1 MTENLKFSTKD
12 TFHRFALDN
21 WTASVDRGDF
31 ERAIAFD
38 QIHYNE
44 LVKKF
49 EDAAYWDRWQKNTLQ
64 TRQKLTQQYQRRVPA
79 SLPISSDGNR
89 FLIVHHNYSGLAHET
104 QLARNM
110 AWLRTN
116 GININ
121 VDIVYLFGSPD
132 TKSAACSIYGLGSK
146 NVHYLQASTYQNAGA
161 KLTILAEQTKAKG
174 IIYPTIFYM
183 AFWLSLFVPHA
194 NQKFVQ
200 MKYYPLHAGRISRW
214 AGGYRS
220 IEQFYEINGCKF
232 EQLPILD
239 LQLAKRTF
247 PPRHKEADFLTIGS
261 ISRPEKIGNADYNRF
276 IIKLLEVHSSLYY
289 LYTGRIE
296 STSVLPEPI
305 RKHPRCK
312 SLGWVNPIEAISEF
326 SIYLEPFPWGGGEM
340 TLLALEAGLP
350 YLTLETQ
357 ENVRFGIYGFL
368 RVASEGKDPILQ
380 TSFCRSPSEL
390 LDRVKLLIK
399 NPDLRYDLGQ
409 AWQQAITS
417 YTPPSLDSWHSLF
430 ND

>member
-1 MTENLKFSTKD
+1 MTKNLNFSTKD
-12 TFHRFALDN
+12 AFHQFALDN
-21 WTASVDRGDF
+21 WLASVNCGDL

-38 QIHYNE
+38 QLHYNE

-49 EDAAYWDRWQKNTLQ
+49 EDVAYWDRWQEDTLQ
-64 TRQKLTQQYQRRVPA
+64 TRQELTQQYESRVPA
-79 SLPISSDGNR
+79 SLPISSQGNR

-116 GININ
+116 DVSIN
-121 VDIVYLFGSPD
+121 VDIVYLFGSPE
-132 TKSAACSIYGLGSK
+132 TKSDACSIYGLGSK
-146 NVHYLQASTYQNAGA
+146 NIHYLQANSYQNAGA
-161 KLTILAEQTKAKG
+161 KLTILAGQTKAKG
-174 IIYPTIFYM
+174 IIYPTIFSM
-183 AFWLSLFVPHA
+183 AFWLSLFVPHG

-200 MKYYPLHAGRISRW
+200 MKYYPLHAGRINGW

-220 IEQFYEINGCKF
+220 TGQFYEINGCKF

-239 LQLAKRTF
+239 LQLAKQIF
-247 PPRHKEADFLTIGS
+247 PPLYKEADVLTIGS
-261 ISRPEKIGNADYNRF
+261 ISRPEKIGNVDYNRF
-276 IIKLLEVHSSLYY
+276 ILKLLQTHPNLNY

-305 RKHPRCK
+305 RKHPRCR
-312 SLGWVNPIEAISEF
+312 SLGWVNPIESISEF

-390 LDRVKLLIK
+390 LNRVNLLIK
-399 NPDLRYDLGQ
+399 NPDLRHDLGQ
-409 AWQQAITS
+409 AWRQAITS
-417 YTPPSLDSWHSLF
+417 YSPPSIEGWRSLF
-430 ND
+430 NE